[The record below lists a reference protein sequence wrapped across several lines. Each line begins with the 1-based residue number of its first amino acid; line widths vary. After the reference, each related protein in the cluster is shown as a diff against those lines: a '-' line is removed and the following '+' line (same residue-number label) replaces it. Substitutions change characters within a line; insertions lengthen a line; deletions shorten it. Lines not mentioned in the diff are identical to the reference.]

1 MVKAMVKTAVKRV
14 LLIRSGVYAG
24 ALTGACAGVLNSVYA
39 AALTGALAGAV
50 SAEELIAYQVVLP
63 SGYSQG
69 TVNGETA
76 YFRKRRGALDSEP
89 MQVIAYFNKPS
100 DLPPPTVVAPSPLP
114 LVQEFRAGK
123 VLSKA
128 DLKGEDAV
136 FQRIFDDQEKERCLW
151 QPESCQQ
158 ASGIQQ
164 RREFVLP
171 KP

>member
-1 MVKAMVKTAVKRV
+1 MVKAMAKTAVKRV
-14 LLIRSGVYAG
+14 RLIRSGVYAASVAG
-24 ALTGACAGVLNSVYA
+24 ALTGA
-39 AALTGALAGAV
+39 LTSV
-50 SAEELIAYQVVLP
+50 SAEELISYQVVVP
-63 SGYSQG
+63 NGYSQG
-69 TVNGETA
+69 TDNGKTA
-76 YFRKRRGALDSEP
+76 YFRKGRGVLDSEP
-89 MQVIAYFNKPS
+89 MQEIAYYDNPS

-151 QPESCQQ
+151 QPESCEQ

>member
-1 MVKAMVKTAVKRV
+1 MVKVLVKNAVKRV
-14 LLIRSGVYAG
+14 LLLIRFGVYAG
-24 ALTGACAGVLNSVYA
+24 ALTGAYA
-39 AALTGALAGAV
+39 AALTGALAGSV

-63 SGYSQG
+63 NGYSQG
-69 TVNGETA
+69 TDNGKTA
-76 YFRKRRGALDSEP
+76 YFRKRRGVFDSEP
-89 MQVIAYFNKPS
+89 MQVIAYYDNPS

-114 LVQEFRAGK
+114 RVQEFRAGN